1 MSDPLKANLRQ
12 RAGPAVLALAA
23 AGLLGW
29 LIGGLYPTAT
39 DTPAV
44 AADDGWPPKIDV
56 RKSMDGDNEVGELL
70 IDDQVIIQFRG
81 HTEKLTPYERAV
93 IVAERLKA
101 QIKPRDKMAISTGLI
116 DGEHVVLVNEAA
128 VATAVSGDGPEGMAQ
143 REVAQTWAEALAS
156 ALGVELVPPEQARP
170 WQPDEPYAD
179 KIVPIVSLGKGK
191 QIGAARVN
199 GPETAVGRTQAVVQ
213 IETRMLSWFEVQVY
227 VPISTKVPGEK
238 LARVQG
244 VAVTAVGDFRL

>member
-1 MSDPLKANLRQ
+1 MGDPLKPNLRQ
-12 RAGPAVLALAA
+12 RAGPAVLILAA
-23 AGLLGW
+23 VGVLGW
-29 LIGGLYPTAT
+29 VVGGLYPTAT
-39 DTPAV
+39 DTPA
-44 AADDGWPPKIDV
+44 AAAGDDWPPKIDV

-70 IDDQVIIQFRG
+70 VGEQVTIQFRG

-93 IVAERLKA
+93 VVAERLKA
-101 QIKPRDKMAISTGLI
+101 QIKPRDKMAVSTGLI
-116 DGEHVVLVNEAA
+116 DGEHVVLVNKAA
-128 VATAVSGDGPEGMAQ
+128 VATAVPGDGPEGMTE
-143 REVAQTWAEALAS
+143 REVAQTWAEALAGV
-156 ALGVELVPPEQARP
+156 LGVELVPPEEARP

-179 KIVPIVSLGKGK
+179 KIVPIISLGKGR

-213 IETRMLSWFEVQVY
+213 IETRMLNWFEVQVY
-227 VPISTKVPGEK
+227 VPISTKVPGAK